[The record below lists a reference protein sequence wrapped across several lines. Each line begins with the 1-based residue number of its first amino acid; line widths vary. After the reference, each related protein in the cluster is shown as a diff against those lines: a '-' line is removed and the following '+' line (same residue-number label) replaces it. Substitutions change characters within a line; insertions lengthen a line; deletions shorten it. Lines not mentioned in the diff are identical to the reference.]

1 MTIADGWL
9 LLKKILVGIVVTVV
23 PLAIIAVSLW
33 SIQQT
38 RTKQL
43 QVKPTSSNKVAYAN

>member
-38 RTKQL
+38 